1 MDLPAALR
9 QAPWLQPEREKPM
22 AFVMFTRPDGSP
34 VGIDSGKVASF
45 APVPTSGP
53 TMGPL
58 KEGTR
63 IVFENKTHQD
73 VKELVAE
80 VERRLNGAGPAALEA
95 VMPMAAPKASR
106 ASKPKAKATR
116 APAAR
121 RKPKPAARKK
131 PAARG

>member
-1 MDLPAALR
+1 
-9 QAPWLQPEREKPM
+9 M
-22 AFVMFTRPDGSP
+22 AFVMFTRPDDTQ
-34 VGIDSGKVASF
+34 VGVDSRKVVTF

-73 VKELVAE
+73 VKELVPE
-80 VERRLNGAGPAALEA
+80 VQRRLNGAGPAALEA
-95 VMPMAAPKASR
+95 VLPMPAAKASR
-106 ASKPKAKATR
+106 ATKPKAKAKATKAR
-116 APAAR
+116 AAR
-121 RKPKPAARKK
+121 SKTKPAARKK